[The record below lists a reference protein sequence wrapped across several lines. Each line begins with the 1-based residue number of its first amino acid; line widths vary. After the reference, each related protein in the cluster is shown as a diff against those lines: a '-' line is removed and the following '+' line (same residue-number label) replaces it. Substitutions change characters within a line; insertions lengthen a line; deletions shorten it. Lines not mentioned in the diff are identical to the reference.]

1 MGEVRKRLGAVKRR
15 IVPTDEGDDLVQ
27 RVESMRQRIAVLE
40 REVQENRELN
50 RRLAELTDVVTEL
63 LIPLADR
70 DDDSVHELLDKYRAQ
85 L

>member
-15 IVPTDEGDDLVQ
+15 IVPTGEAGELAE

-63 LIPLADR
+63 LIPIADR
-70 DDDSVHELLDKYRAQ
+70 DDAKVHELLDKYRTQ